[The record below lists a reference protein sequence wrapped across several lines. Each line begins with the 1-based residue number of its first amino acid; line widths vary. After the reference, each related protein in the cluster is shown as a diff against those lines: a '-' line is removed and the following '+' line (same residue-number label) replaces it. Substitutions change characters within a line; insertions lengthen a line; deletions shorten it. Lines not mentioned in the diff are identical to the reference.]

1 MRERV
6 YAVRT
11 WPAVAMLLLAGCVT
25 LPPPPVVSW
34 PERRSVLQGLS
45 GFSLRGR
52 VAVAA
57 GEGGFSAGL
66 RWSQRGD
73 AATVDLAAP
82 LGLGAAHIEQ
92 SGDAIAFTT
101 SKGLRLENAAA
112 SAALQREFG
121 FEPPL
126 ASLRYWL
133 LGAGDPSLPAE
144 ETLDGEQRLA
154 RVVQDGW
161 TVDYQDY
168 RRTGAQWLPRRVT
181 LRRESVRVRL
191 LVQDW
196 RLR

>member
-1 MRERV
+1 MRRL
-6 YAVRT
+6 
-11 WPAVAMLLLAGCVT
+11 PAVLLLLLAGCAT
-25 LPPPPVVSW
+25 LPPPAPTAW
-34 PERRSVLQGLS
+34 PERRSALQGLA

-57 GEGGFSAGL
+57 GDSGFSAGL

-73 AATVDLAAP
+73 TASVDLSAP
-82 LGLGAAHIEQ
+82 LGVGAAHIEQ
-92 SGDAIAFTT
+92 SGTAVAFTT
-101 SKGLRLENAAA
+101 SKGVRLENDAA
-112 SAALQREFG
+112 SEALKREFG

-126 ASLRYWL
+126 GRLRYWL
-133 LGAGDPSLPAE
+133 LGAGDPALPAE
-144 ETLDGEQRLA
+144 ETLDSEQRLA

-168 RRTGAQWLPRRVT
+168 RRTAGQWLPRRVT
-181 LRRESVRVRL
+181 LRREAVRIRL